1 MTRIIDLLSYLPP
14 FMREYREMKY
24 IMSAENPELQ
34 LLNDNSETLMNNQ
47 FIMTCNERG
56 ISRFE
61 KMLDIK
67 PLPSD
72 TLQTRIGRVWAKWI
86 DTIPYT
92 IKALKNK
99 LDVLLGEGTH
109 TETVDYG
116 NYNIFVQIDIDVA
129 DRYGAVNE
137 LLDNI
142 VPMNMTFDNR
152 YDGEYDI
159 EIETDIELYSSN
171 IPICGT
177 RTVPVNRLH
186 F

>member
-1 MTRIIDLLSYLPP
+1 MTRTIDLLSYLPP

-34 LLNDNSETLMNNQ
+34 LLNDNSETLMDNQ
-47 FIMTCNERG
+47 FIVSCNEQG

-61 KMLDIK
+61 KMLNIE

-72 TLQTRIGRVWAKWI
+72 SLQTRIGRVWAKWI

-99 LDVLLGEGTH
+99 LDVLAGEGTH
-109 TETVDYG
+109 TEVVDYN
-116 NYNIFVQIDIDVA
+116 NYTLSVKIDIESSNVFK
-129 DRYGAVNE
+129 AVNE
-137 LLDNI
+137 LLEDI
-142 VPMNMTFDNR
+142 IPMNMTFDTLYEGI
-152 YDGEYDI
+152 YDM
-159 EIETDIELYSSN
+159 EIETDMELYSSN

-177 RTVPVNRLH
+177 LVIPLDRSH